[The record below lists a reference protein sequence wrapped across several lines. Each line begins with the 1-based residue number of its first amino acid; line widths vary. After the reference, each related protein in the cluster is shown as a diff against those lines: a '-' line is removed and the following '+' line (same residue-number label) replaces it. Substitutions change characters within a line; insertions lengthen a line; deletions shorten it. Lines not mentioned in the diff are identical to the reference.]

1 MKKHSNYRVDIIP
14 GIVIALFAVAYLAL
28 VPSIQSFTGMGST
41 PLTNHFVPYLWG
53 GALLVLGLY
62 VAVRGFRKRA
72 AFIKAGGKIEKF
84 DLKAAVNDKLEVI
97 ASFVALTIYVA
108 LMNVVGFVPMT
119 IIYLV
124 AQILILTPKHDWK
137 KTYVP
142 ALIVAVVCSVLFYY
156 IFRYHLNVLLPQG
169 ILSAFGF

>member
-14 GIVIALFAVAYLAL
+14 GIVIALFALAYLSM
-28 VPSIQSFTGMGST
+28 VPDIQTFTGMGST

-53 GALLVLGLY
+53 GVLLFLGLY

-72 AFIKAGGKIEKF
+72 AFIKAGGRIEKF
-84 DLKAAVNDKLEVI
+84 DFKQAVNDKLEVI

-108 LMNVVGFVPMT
+108 LMEQIGFVIMT
-119 IIYLV
+119 VLYLFV
-124 AQILILTPKHDWK
+124 QILILTPKHDWK
-137 KTYVP
+137 KTYIP
-142 ALIVAVVCSVLFYY
+142 AVIVGVICSLLFYY

-169 ILSAFGF
+169 ILGF

>member
-14 GIVIALFAVAYLAL
+14 GIVIALFALLYLSM
-28 VPSIQSFTGMGST
+28 VPGIQSFTGMGST

-53 GALLVLGLY
+53 GALLVLGLW

-84 DLKAAVNDKLEVI
+84 DFKKAVNEKLEVI
-97 ASFVALTIYVA
+97 ASFVALTVYVA
-108 LMNVVGFVPMT
+108 LMDAIGFIPMT
-119 IIYLV
+119 IVYLFV
-124 AQILILTPKHDWK
+124 QILILTPKHDWK

-142 ALIVAVVCSVLFYY
+142 AVIVSVVCSLLFYY

-169 ILSAFGF
+169 ILGF

>member
-14 GIVIALFAVAYLAL
+14 GIVIALFALAYLAL
-28 VPSIQSFTGMGST
+28 VPSISTFTGMGST

-84 DLKAAVNDKLEVI
+84 DLKAGINGKLEVI
-97 ASFVALTIYVA
+97 ASFAALTVYVA
-108 LMNVVGFVPMT
+108 LMDAVGFVPMT
-119 IIYLV
+119 VIYLFV
-124 AQILILTPKHDWK
+124 QILILTPKHNWK

-142 ALIVAVVCSVLFYY
+142 AIIVGVVCAVLFYY

-169 ILSAFGF
+169 ILKGLGL